1 MGSPAV
7 VPRFLGY
14 GQGKMAEDTL
24 TTSGIGRHGATR
36 LPSVDVDSCN
46 IELKDVDG
54 FLGDRASKGA
64 FGKFLDTPRKPLKKN
79 GGDPLGSKSAE
90 AIGKNALDQA
100 LLGDDIH
107 ASALVH
113 GAIEEFAQELAYVT
127 QRFLK
132 TKAWADTERIV
143 VGGGFRESRVGEL
156 AIARTDIILKAED
169 FKVDLMPIRFHPDD
183 AGLIGCLHLAPSW
196 IFEAQD
202 GILAVDIGGTT
213 IRCGVVETRWKKAPD
228 LSEAAVWTSELWRH
242 ADDEPTREGAVK
254 RLVKMLKELIVAA
267 DTGDLKL
274 APFIG
279 IACPGVINEDGTI
292 EKGAQNLPGNWES
305 SKFNLPA
312 SLVEAIP
319 EIAGHDTAVL
329 MHNDGVVQGLSEV
342 PFMQDVERWGVLT
355 IGTGLGNA
363 RFTNRHKDNGKS
375 KKDKGENDKD
385 K

>member
-1 MGSPAV
+1 
-7 VPRFLGY
+7 
-14 GQGKMAEDTL
+14 MADDVI
-24 TTSGIGRHGATR
+24 TTTGIAHHGATR
-36 LPSVDVDSCN
+36 LPSVDVDSFN
-46 IELKDVDG
+46 IELKDDDG

-64 FGKFLDTPRKPLKKN
+64 FRKILDSLRKPLKKN
-79 GGDPLGSKSAE
+79 GDDPLGNKPAE
-90 AIGKNALDQA
+90 AIGKSTLDEV
-100 LLGDDIH
+100 LVGDDVG
-107 ASALVH
+107 AAALVH

-132 TKAWADTERIV
+132 TKAWADTQRIV

-156 AIARTDIILKAED
+156 AIARTDILLKAGD
-169 FKVDLMPIRFHPDD
+169 FKVDLVPIRYHPDD
-183 AGLIGCLHLAPSW
+183 AGLVGCLHLAPSW
-196 IFEAQD
+196 IFEAHD
-202 GILAVDIGGTT
+202 SILAVDIGGTN

-228 LSEAAVWTSELWRH
+228 LSKASVWKSELWRH

-254 RLVKMLKELIVAA
+254 RLVKMLKGLITAA
-267 DTGDLKL
+267 ETEGLKL

-279 IACPGVINEDGTI
+279 IACPGVIKDDGSI

-319 EIAGHDTAVL
+319 EIGDHDTAVL
-329 MHNDGVVQGLSEV
+329 MHNDGVAQGLSEV

-363 RFTNRHKDNGKS
+363 RFTNRRKDKDKDD
-375 KKDKGENDKD
+375 KKDKKSKD
-385 K
+385 